1 MMGKNLQADLLMLLV
16 TLLAAMGWIFSHEA
30 LNELPPLGFIGIR
43 FLLAGLLVG
52 ALGWQQVRRLPQR
65 AWRRAAATGVVMGV
79 SMLCWIL
86 GLSTAAQ
93 LGVGAFIT
101 SLSVVLVPVLG
112 WLFFRQKPTTSTWL
126 ALLVAV
132 LGLGSLSLET
142 GLSFAASDGYFA
154 AAAVMLALHFNLNS
168 RYARSI
174 PPVALTGIQLGIV
187 GLIALLAS
195 GLTESWDR
203 SVSWEGIG
211 WLLASILIAT
221 SLRFFL
227 QIKAQGMASA
237 SHAAIIMT
245 LEPVWTALLAVLWL
259 DEQMSAQQLIGCSL
273 IFLSLLIN
281 RWRWLLHR
289 PKPAA

>member
-30 LNELPPLGFIGIR
+30 LSEMPPLGFIGVR

-52 ALGWQQVRRLPQR
+52 TLGWHQVRRLPQH
-65 AWRRAAATGVVMGV
+65 AWHRAAATGVVMGV

-112 WLFFRQKPTTSTWL
+112 WLFFRQKPATSTWL

-132 LGLGSLSLET
+132 LGLGSLSLEA

-195 GLTESWDR
+195 WLTESWDMP
-203 SVSWEGIG
+203 VSWDGIG

-245 LEPVWTALLAVLWL
+245 LEPVWTALLAMLWL
-259 DEQMSAQQLIGCSL
+259 DEQMNVQQLIGCSL